1 MIANAV
7 LGATVVMMALAFFAL
22 DQTKFLIPY
31 KPLLAH
37 QYAKYIWCY
46 AGILFLNLVQVMYLV
61 ARKLFLKDTG
71 RKLAHVEKQVRT
83 SDTVSA
89 ELSERIEE

>member
-1 MIANAV
+1 MIANAI
-7 LGATVVMMALAFFAL
+7 LGATVVMMALFFFVM
-22 DQTKFLIPY
+22 QETKFLIPY

-37 QYAKYIWCY
+37 QYAKYIWAY
-46 AGILFLNLVQVMYLV
+46 ASVLFVNLFALMYLF

-83 SDTVSA
+83 SDSVSPD
-89 ELSERIEE
+89 LSDRIEE